1 MDTVRTGV
9 AAGVRPD
16 ATIVIVGAGQAGGWA
31 AHTLRDEGFAG
42 RIVLVGAE
50 PFPPYERPP
59 LSKAVLA
66 GAAPPES
73 TQLFKGDAFAALAL
87 DWRPNTRATRIDRVG
102 RRVEFSDG
110 QAVSYD
116 RLILCPGG
124 DARAL
129 AVPGIDRAGVYTLRT
144 LSDIETLAPVL
155 ERGRSLVVVGGGWIG
170 LEVAATAREKGVD
183 VTILEAQSRLCERT
197 VPAAVSDY
205 LLSLHR
211 AHGARV
217 LLEASIT
224 AFGRNEAG
232 LSTVALANGDP
243 LQADAIFVGVGLAPN
258 DALAREAGL
267 ACDGGVIVDAACR
280 TSDPDILAAGDVAV
294 AWNPWAGR
302 RLRLESWQN
311 AQNQAIAVARNIL
324 GANKPYA
331 EVPWFWS
338 DQFGHN
344 LQIAGEVGDG
354 METIGRG
361 TPGQGAALRF
371 YLADG
376 VLRGAI
382 GIDAARDLRF
392 AKELI
397 GVRARVAADA
407 LADPGVKLAE
417 LLKQAKAAAAA

>member
-311 AQNQAIAVARNIL
+311 AQEQGIAAARTAL
-324 GANKPYA
+324 GKTVDYQPL
-331 EVPWFWS
+331 PWFWS
-338 DQFGHN
+338 DQYDAN
-344 LQIAGEVGDG
+344 LQIYG
-354 METIGRG
+354 MPSPTDDVVVRG
-361 TPGQGAALRF
+361 SLDSGSFIFF
-371 YLADG
+371 YLGGGLLKAA
-376 VLRGAI
+376 V
-382 GIDAARDLRF
+382 GINAARDLRF
-392 AKELI
+392 ARRLI
-397 GVRARVAADA
+397 ERREPVDPARLGDVGV
-407 LADPGVKLAE
+407 PMSKI
-417 LLKQAKAAAAA
+417 